1 MQPTKQNAT
10 VELLDKGQ
18 FIITYFPDGIEK
30 KIKGR
35 FTMVA
40 FDRFCTT
47 GRDIT
52 YFELIQKIG
61 LAMKLGDYADL
72 ILYAFQDY
80 YRTDPKQCPVTRE
93 NVLDIIDELGG
104 VSEKFMTIIKHA
116 VGRIAGQVAET
127 EEVKSQKLKVKS
139 EDDKKKVTK
148 KK

>member
-1 MQPTKQNAT
+1 MQPTKQKTT

-47 GRDIT
+47 NRDIT
-52 YFELIQKIG
+52 YFELIQMIG
-61 LAMKLGDYADL
+61 LRMRLGDYADL
-72 ILYAFQDY
+72 LLYAFQDY
-80 YRTDPKQCPVTRE
+80 YRTDPKLCPVTRE
-93 NVLDIIDELGG
+93 MVLDIIDELGG

-116 VGRIAGQVAET
+116 VGRIAGQVQST
-127 EEVKSQKLKVKS
+127 VDSPQSTVS
-139 EDDKKKVTK
+139 TDKKKVTK
-148 KK
+148 KKK